1 MLSVLGEGK
10 CKVPKK
16 QAAVAVPS
24 FQKKKLQTALRK
36 KNRPKTVALPKKKEK
51 SKCSRYKHNKMC
63 YTP

>member
-24 FQKKKLQTALRK
+24 FQKKNSKRHPEKRRGQK
-36 KNRPKTVALPKKKEK
+36 QLPYKKKG
-51 SKCSRYKHNKMC
+51 
-63 YTP
+63 TTQVFQV

>member
-24 FQKKKLQTALRK
+24 FQKKKLQTAPRK
-36 KNRPKTVALPKKKEK
+36 KNRPKTVALPKKKGK
-51 SKCSRYKHNKMC
+51 IQVFQV
-63 YTP
+63 